1 MERAAFARASRG
13 AAGAAV
19 QRAPRAEMH
28 PYSGDNWLDVC
39 SAKEVGFPSPCLPLL
54 FLVLSTGGIID
65 PVSAVS
71 LLGLALLAKEKVS
84 SASGMMLSALAP
96 APPKL
101 RAGAKPAAAF
111 IDLSHA
117 AALFY
122 RSGVANGNDADGSVS
137 SSSALL
143 AESATPHRTQFPT

>member
-1 MERAAFARASRG
+1 
-13 AAGAAV
+13 
-19 QRAPRAEMH
+19 MH

-101 RAGAKPAAAF
+101 LAGAKPAAAF

-117 AALFY
+117 ADLFY
-122 RSGVANGNDADGSVS
+122 RSGVANDADGSVS

-143 AESATPHRTQFPT
+143 AESATPHRTQFPI